1 MEFEY
6 KCPKC
11 GKVEIF
17 KSQKTVDCKIA
28 NNELCQNC
36 KAKEKQAS
44 EHYSRLC
51 PQCEKEIVIH
61 NAKQELKWLAL
72 KKNDHFKSQISI
84 AKGEFIQLCF
94 VSSHILQQRS
104 YLI

>member
-17 KSQKTVDCKIA
+17 KSQKTVDRKIA

-51 PQCEKEIVIH
+51 PEC
-61 NAKQELKWLAL
+61 
-72 KKNDHFKSQISI
+72 
-84 AKGEFIQLCF
+84 
-94 VSSHILQQRS
+94 
-104 YLI
+104 